1 MSTNQVQSLNV
12 PEKTEDETSM
22 STISSF
28 PLSNNNEDSINQC
41 PLQFQDWQNDIVYD
55 TVEDPQPSQ
64 IRLNPNTGIFTD
76 YSLPEN
82 HPYREFRLD
91 HSDDESDDDL

>member
-76 YSLPEN
+76 
-82 HPYREFRLD
+82 
-91 HSDDESDDDL
+91 

>member
-28 PLSNNNEDSINQC
+28 PLSNSNEDSIGQC
-41 PLQFQDWQNDIVYD
+41 PLQFQDWRNDIIYD
-55 TVEDPQPSQ
+55 TMEDLQPTQ
-64 IRLNPNTGIFTD
+64 IRLDPNTGIFTD
-76 YSLPEN
+76 YALPEN

-91 HSDDESDDDL
+91 HSDEESDDDV